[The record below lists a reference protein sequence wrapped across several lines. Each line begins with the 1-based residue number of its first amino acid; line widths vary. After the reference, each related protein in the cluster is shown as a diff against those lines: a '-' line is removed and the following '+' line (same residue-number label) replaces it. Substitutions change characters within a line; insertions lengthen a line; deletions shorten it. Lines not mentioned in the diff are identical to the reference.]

1 MMFLLRITFWLSLV
15 LLLIPF
21 GTESGNGA
29 TKASGLN
36 AMQAFSAASAA
47 VSDLSQF
54 CSRQPEAC
62 VAGSQA
68 AVVIGEKAQ
77 TAAEMVFDFL
87 NKRHAGESAGSHGAV
102 SAVSAKSPMAESAAQ
117 NTLTPADRAPAWRG
131 PQAKLRQPV

>member
-21 GTESGNGA
+21 GTESGGA
-29 TKASGLN
+29 SKASGPSAL
-36 AMQAFSAASAA
+36 QAFSAASAA

-54 CSRQPEAC
+54 CSRQPDAC

-77 TAAEMVFDFL
+77 TAAELIVDFL
-87 NKRHAGESAGSHGAV
+87 SKRHPGEAAGLRGAV
-102 SAVSAKSPMAESAAQ
+102 SSVSDKSPAADSSAQ

-131 PQAKLRQPV
+131 PQAKSRQPV